1 MTEGLP
7 QGWVQVFLTD
17 VATMNMG
24 QSPASSTYN
33 SVGQGLPFYQGKAEF
48 GDLYPTVR
56 KFCSA
61 PIKIAEPGDILLS
74 VRAPVGPTN
83 LCPERSCIGRGLAA
97 IQAFSE
103 IPNKYLFYYFMNI
116 EEWLS
121 TQGTGSTF
129 SAISKAD
136 IENVELPLPP
146 LSEQKRIVAKLEKLL
161 DRVNSCQQRLAKIPV
176 LLKRFRQSVLAAAC
190 SGRLT
195 ADWREENPD
204 IPQAVSLISEIK
216 KAHVSAGG
224 HKRGN
229 AASPTEEA
237 HDLTKEDLP
246 DNWEIAE
253 MRDIVIPD
261 RPITYGILK
270 PGPDVPDGIPYI
282 RVADFPNDK
291 ISIESIR
298 RTTREI
304 DSTFSRSKLR
314 EGDILLSIRG
324 TVGRVC
330 IVPHE
335 LENANITQDSAR
347 LSIQPLMN
355 TNYIAWV
362 LRATTTQ
369 NRMQK
374 AIKGVAIR
382 GINIGDVRALQI
394 PIPPLPEQEE
404 IVRRVE
410 SLFSL
415 VDQIES
421 RLARATDQVNRLT
434 SSILAKA
441 FRGELVPQD
450 PDDEPASVLL
460 ERIRQTRKPT
470 K

>member
-1 MTEGLP
+1 MPKLKESWPLLHFEKCIKPTKCKYSKLKKKAIHSRGRIPVIDQGEGFIAGYTDDLIHIYPESLP
-7 QGWVQVFLTD
+7 VII
-17 VATMNMG
+17 
-24 QSPASSTYN
+24 
-33 SVGQGLPFYQGKAEF
+33 F
-48 GDLYPTVR
+48 GDHTRRIKYIDFEFAVGADGTKILHAIDLLEPRFLYHYLCT
-56 KFCSA
+56 
-61 PIKIAEPGDILLS
+61 L
-74 VRAPVGPTN
+74 N
-83 LCPERSCIGRGLAA
+83 LES
-97 IQAFSE
+97 
-103 IPNKYLFYYFMNI
+103 
-116 EEWLS
+116 
-121 TQGTGSTF
+121 QGYSRHYRF
-129 SAISKAD
+129 LKEVD
-136 IENVELPLPP
+136 VPLPP
-146 LSEQKRIVAKLEKLL
+146 LPEQKLIVAKLEKLL

-246 DNWEIAE
+246 ENWEIAE

-304 DSTFSRSKLR
+304 YSTFSRSKLR

-369 NRMQK
+369 NRIQK

-415 VDQIES
+415 ADRIES
-421 RLARATDQVNRLT
+421 RLAKATDQVNRLT

-450 PDDEPASVLL
+450 LDDEPASVLL
-460 ERIRQTRKPT
+460 ERIQQTRKPT
-470 K
+470 EKKKKSIS